1 MKKSIKAF
9 GNQLLTAILT
19 AALLVSCFAVCGS
32 AVTVDKFGDDHK
44 AYDERLYGDVNLDWE
59 VNEVDYMLVKRAVL
73 GTFSISKDN
82 FRQIDID
89 QNDEIDVT
97 DYLLIKRSIL
107 GLIAPL
113 GFAPPRELRA
123 KHSDLLTD
131 EELYEEIDML
141 IDAANRYNATELI
154 IRFQR
159 ITRETQAAEVLS
171 SLELPDDLNNETIYP
186 RYYWW
191 DFIYG
196 PTFEIIMRVPPELS
210 LREVLFKLYRCAEID
225 DPQFKDF
232 YSPAA

>member
-19 AALLVSCFAVCGS
+19 AALLVSCFAVCAS

-131 EELYEEIDML
+131 EELYEEIDKEIAM
-141 IDAANRYNATELI
+141 ANRQNVTELYI
-154 IRFQR
+154 WFQR
-159 ITRETQAAEVLS
+159 FTRETQAAEVLS
-171 SLELPDDLNNETIYP
+171 SLGLPDDLGDKSVYTGYSWLHTIHGLTLT
-186 RYYWW
+186 
-191 DFIYG
+191 I
-196 PTFEIIMRVPPELS
+196 TIRVPSELS
-210 LREVLFKLYRCAEID
+210 LREVMFKLYRCAEID
-225 DPQFKDF
+225 DPVFNL
-232 YSPAA
+232 YAPEA